1 MGHSADVAA
10 CVLMDDRRIRGRR
23 PAHRRHER
31 LVAMLFHVSW
41 DFVDA
46 SEEGTARS
54 LKVVAGWQPPAGA
67 DFKGFFGRADGSGG
81 VALIEADRC
90 HAESHHGALDSLAS
104 FHDHADP
111 PYRGVKCDRRRGGR
125 LPRVDRLTRGFAA
138 LSVR

>member
-54 LKVVAGWQPPAGA
+54 LKVLAGWQPPAGA

-81 VALIEADRC
+81 VALIEADSVATLSRTT
-90 HAESHHGALDSLAS
+90 APWTPWLRFTITPILPIEESSAIAGEGVAFRAS
-104 FHDHADP
+104 IA
-111 PYRGVKCDRRRGGR
+111 
-125 LPRVDRLTRGFAA
+125 
-138 LSVR
+138 